1 MSRIP
6 IRILRVV
13 LPIVVVGGAGG
24 AAYLMYLNRPPVE
37 TQVPVVE
44 PPSVRIQRVTFESVP
59 LTVSSQGT
67 VQPRTSSQL
76 VPEISGPVIEVAQ
89 SFAVGG
95 FFEAG
100 DVLLKIDP
108 YDYQQAVITG
118 RAQLAQAQLRVA
130 QEEAEAEVARREWQE
145 LGRGDAS
152 ALTLRQP
159 QVDDALAAVA
169 SADAALDR
177 AARDLERAEIK
188 APYAGRVQS
197 KDVDIG
203 QFVNKGT
210 AVARIYAVDSAEIRL
225 PLPDE
230 ELAYLNVPMSYRN
243 AERQSGSPVTILA
256 AFGGREHTWQGRI
269 VRTESE
275 IDPVSRMVHV
285 VAEVRDPYAASSD
298 PSRPPLASGMFVEAE
313 IEGRTVDDVVIL
325 PWSALR
331 GRDQVLVVDDSNRLR
346 FRQVEILRSTS
357 EEVLIRS
364 GLAEGEAV
372 CISALDTVTD
382 GMLVQVTDD
391 EVRIAANETVPPA
404 SAATGAPDR
413 NATANAP
420 APAPAPDRNATAG
433 AGTTAPNRNVTAG
446 SGDPA
451 PTRTRTTGAG
461 NPAAVQSGTA
471 GAGSPPAAR
480 TRTADAGNPAAVQ
493 TRAASTGI
501 PAAART
507 RTAGAGIP
515 AAARTRTAGAGNP
528 TAAQARAAS
537 TGIPAAAR
545 TRTAG
550 AGNPAAAQARTAG
563 AGNPAPAQT
572 RTAGAGNP
580 AAGQTRPAGAGNP
593 APGQTRPAG
602 AGDPAAANA
611 ASPQDSSDNRV
622 FEVDPTLSREE
633 QLAAIQREVARL
645 LRAQAAAAARAGR
658 PAAGA
663 GRADPTAG
671 RGRGARAPGSAPA
684 GEPTAAAPRSAPAAE
699 PAPTAPPAPDP
710 VTPAPDSPPAADP
723 APAAPIVPAVPRVAM
738 LPFSNL
744 SRNPADNPI
753 SDALTSALRTAL
765 MNTGMIGVIPLTAD
779 DDTEA
784 LDAAG
789 AQDARWLVG
798 GAFQRVGD
806 QLRITARVIE
816 VADRSVV
823 GSIKVDGAVDTIEDL
838 TGEMVA
844 ALRTELGGRLSVP
857 TLPVVADRDPSP
869 PAVAAPSPPVVA
881 DRDPPAPR
889 TPGTGVALAPF
900 VNISRDPNDARLTNV
915 LTAALT
921 LGLRGQGQAPVV
933 TLDISDAATAL
944 EAAVSRNAT
953 WLIEGGYQ
961 RVGEQLRVTA
971 QIHDVATGELVHSV
985 KADGRFADLR
995 GLLDEVVAAVRA
1007 ALDERTALRLAPRAP
1022 GTAAGPGT
1030 DGASA

>member
-243 AERQSGSPVTILA
+243 AEQQSGSPVTILA

-313 IEGRTVDDVVIL
+313 IEGRTVDNVVIL

-413 NATANAP
+413 NATAG
-420 APAPAPDRNATAG
+420 AG

-461 NPAAVQSGTA
+461 NPAAVQTGTA

-493 TRAASTGI
+493 TRAAST
-501 PAAART
+501 
-507 RTAGAGIP
+507 GIP

-622 FEVDPTLSREE
+622 FEVDPTLSRAE

-645 LRAQAAAAARAGR
+645 LRAQGAAAARAGR

-671 RGRGARAPGSAPA
+671 RGRGARAPRSAPA

-710 VTPAPDSPPAADP
+710 VT
-723 APAAPIVPAVPRVAM
+723 AAPIVPAVPRVAM

-744 SRNPADNPI
+744 SRNPADDPI

-765 MNTGMIGVIPLTAD
+765 MNTGMIGVIPLTAA

-844 ALRTELGGRLSVP
+844 ALRTELGGRVSVP
-857 TLPVVADRDPSP
+857 TLPVVADRDPST

-881 DRDPPAPR
+881 DRAPPAPR

-1022 GTAAGPGT
+1022 GTAGGPGT

>member
-243 AERQSGSPVTILA
+243 AEQQSGSPVTILA

-313 IEGRTVDDVVIL
+313 IEGRTVDNVVIL

-461 NPAAVQSGTA
+461 NPAAVQTGTA

-507 RTAGAGIP
+507 RP
-515 AAARTRTAGAGNP
+515 AGAGNP
-528 TAAQARAAS
+528 AAAQTRAAS

-550 AGNPAAAQARTAG
+550 AGNPAPAQTRPAG
-563 AGNPAPAQT
+563 AGNPAP
-572 RTAGAGNP
+572 
-580 AAGQTRPAGAGNP
+580 GQTRPAGAGNP

-622 FEVDPTLSREE
+622 FEVDPTLSRAE

-645 LRAQAAAAARAGR
+645 LRAQGAAAARAGR

-671 RGRGARAPGSAPA
+671 RGRGARAPRSAPA

-744 SRNPADNPI
+744 SRNPADDPI

-765 MNTGMIGVIPLTAD
+765 MNTGMIGVIPLTAA

-844 ALRTELGGRLSVP
+844 ALRTELGGRVSVP
-857 TLPVVADRDPSP
+857 TLPVVADRDPST

-881 DRDPPAPR
+881 DRAPPAPR

-1022 GTAAGPGT
+1022 GTAGGPGT

>member
-1 MSRIP
+1 M
-6 IRILRVV
+6 
-13 LPIVVVGGAGG
+13 GGAGG

-169 SADAALDR
+169 SAEAALDR

-243 AERQSGSPVTILA
+243 SERQSGSPVTILA

-313 IEGRTVDDVVIL
+313 IEGRTVDNVVIL

-391 EVRIAANETVPPA
+391 EVRMAANETVPPA
-404 SAATGAPDR
+404 PAATGAPDR

-420 APAPAPDRNATAG
+420 APAPNRNPTAG

-461 NPAAVQSGTA
+461 NPAAV
-471 GAGSPPAAR
+471 PDR
-480 TRTADAGNPAAVQ
+480 Y
-493 TRAASTGI
+493 
-501 PAAART
+501 
-507 RTAGAGIP
+507 
-515 AAARTRTAGAGNP
+515 
-528 TAAQARAAS
+528 
-537 TGIPAAAR
+537 
-545 TRTAG
+545 
-550 AGNPAAAQARTAG
+550 
-563 AGNPAPAQT
+563 
-572 RTAGAGNP
+572 
-580 AAGQTRPAGAGNP
+580 
-593 APGQTRPAG
+593 
-602 AGDPAAANA
+602 
-611 ASPQDSSDNRV
+611 
-622 FEVDPTLSREE
+622 
-633 QLAAIQREVARL
+633 
-645 LRAQAAAAARAGR
+645 
-658 PAAGA
+658 
-663 GRADPTAG
+663 
-671 RGRGARAPGSAPA
+671 RGCR
-684 GEPTAAAPRSAPAAE
+684 
-699 PAPTAPPAPDP
+699 
-710 VTPAPDSPPAADP
+710 
-723 APAAPIVPAVPRVAM
+723 
-738 LPFSNL
+738 
-744 SRNPADNPI
+744 
-753 SDALTSALRTAL
+753 
-765 MNTGMIGVIPLTAD
+765 
-779 DDTEA
+779 
-784 LDAAG
+784 
-789 AQDARWLVG
+789 
-798 GAFQRVGD
+798 
-806 QLRITARVIE
+806 
-816 VADRSVV
+816 
-823 GSIKVDGAVDTIEDL
+823 
-838 TGEMVA
+838 
-844 ALRTELGGRLSVP
+844 
-857 TLPVVADRDPSP
+857 
-869 PAVAAPSPPVVA
+869 
-881 DRDPPAPR
+881 
-889 TPGTGVALAPF
+889 
-900 VNISRDPNDARLTNV
+900 
-915 LTAALT
+915 
-921 LGLRGQGQAPVV
+921 
-933 TLDISDAATAL
+933 
-944 EAAVSRNAT
+944 
-953 WLIEGGYQ
+953 
-961 RVGEQLRVTA
+961 
-971 QIHDVATGELVHSV
+971 
-985 KADGRFADLR
+985 
-995 GLLDEVVAAVRA
+995 
-1007 ALDERTALRLAPRAP
+1007 
-1022 GTAAGPGT
+1022 
-1030 DGASA
+1030 